1 MNLTYTWTLKS
12 LKKIDAE
19 GFEGIIVGSTWE
31 CRGTDEDGFSGVF
44 NGATPFN
51 LNDVDPDN
59 FTPYEELTQSQV
71 LGWIQGVVVGTYKD
85 HIDQQIMKQIVVQK
99 NPIVEVTDGTFPWDE
114 SDTNNSTSTNSTS
127 TNSTSTNSTSTSA
140 TIN

>member
-1 MNLTYTWTLKS
+1 MALTYTWTLKS
-12 LKKIDAE
+12 LKKTDADGLE
-19 GFEGIIVGSTWE
+19 GVIVGTTWE
-31 CRGTDEDGFSGVF
+31 CKGTDEDGFSGTF

-71 LGWIQGVVVGTYKD
+71 LSWIQGVVVGAYKE
-85 HIDQQIMKQIVVQK
+85 HVDQQIMKQINTAK
-99 NPIVEVTDGTFPWDE
+99 NPVVEVNDGTFPWD
-114 SDTNNSTSTNSTS
+114 
-127 TNSTSTNSTSTSA
+127 STSTNSTSTSA